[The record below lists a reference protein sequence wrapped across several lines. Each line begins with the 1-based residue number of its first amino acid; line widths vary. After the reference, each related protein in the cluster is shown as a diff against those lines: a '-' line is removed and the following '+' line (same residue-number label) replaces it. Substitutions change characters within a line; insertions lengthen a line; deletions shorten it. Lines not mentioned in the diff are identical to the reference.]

1 MTIKKS
7 SDRANE
13 VTKSLLPDLICGW
26 GGGGERE

>member
-13 VTKSLLPDLICGW
+13 VTKSLLTDLICGW
-26 GGGGERE
+26 GGGERE